1 YPLQPWLRSTSPT
14 NSQSLLCVVHAPQAT
29 TVNKAHPVL
38 VQSAYASCTGN
49 GKIFILAIKNKEM
62 EDDPKKAS
70 SGCGLLVLY
79 NNVFRR
85 HNASSSPQQQQVPSA
100 NPPKLAHSNSKRQR
114 PKPDNKPPNLP
125 VPMSKAMAAAAPARS
140 TKPLAGPARMQSL
153 GLSGELD
160 SMIHDHQRSKGSS
173 ALVRAS
179 SGNVMLYGNLGNIR
193 APGAVTPNCNV
204 LDYLPRTSGERA
216 FNGDGGKPGNKPSRF
231 AGTAIEPGAAAAEA
245 APAPEVLCRALS
257 RRLDPE
263 ELKEMGNEEYKEGR
277 YAEAVALYDRAILMD
292 PDKASYWSNKAAA
305 LMGMGQLL
313 EAVGECKE
321 AVRIDPSYA
330 RAHLRLGTL
339 YLRLGVAE
347 KAIHHYKLARKEAS
361 SNDIARAQALQTHLS
376 KCNEAR
382 KLRDWQTVLKEIQ
395 SAVSAGADSAPQVIA
410 SKAEALLALQR
421 HDEAITT
428 LIDAPKFDCDAST
441 KFFGASSNAY
451 VLAVQAQV
459 DMAAGRFEDAVAVSQ
474 RAARLDTSSRE
485 VSSVARK
492 ARAVASA
499 RSRGNDLFKASKFKE
514 ACVAYGEGFDHDPN
528 NAILFCNRAACR
540 SKLGQWE
547 KAIEDCNAAL
557 IMRPSYT
564 KARLRRAACN
574 AKLEHWEASIQDYE
588 ALLREMPGDEEV
600 SKALVEAQL
609 QLKKQ
614 QGDDI
619 KDPKHGDNLVQ
630 ITTIDQFR
638 QYTTSPGL
646 SVALLFNQSDEASK
660 RTIVFLEQ
668 CCKQYPIVN
677 FLKVDLDENPY
688 LEEYESCVPVLQ
700 IYKNGSHVKD
710 IRGSDHDQLE
720 NSLKVFNS

>member
-1 YPLQPWLRSTSPT
+1 M
-14 NSQSLLCVVHAPQAT
+14 
-29 TVNKAHPVL
+29 L
-38 VQSAYASCTGN
+38 VT
-49 GKIFILAIKNKEM
+49 KNKEM
-62 EDDPKKAS
+62 EDDPQRAS

-85 HNASSSPQQQQVPSA
+85 RNASSSPQHQQPPSA
-100 NPPKLAHSNSKRQR
+100 DSPKLAHSNSKSQH
-114 PKPDNKPPNLP
+114 PAPDSKPPDLP
-125 VPMSKAMAAAAPARS
+125 VAMSKAKAAAAAAAAPPRS
-140 TKPLAGPARMQSL
+140 TKALAGPARMQSL

-173 ALVRAS
+173 TLVRAS

-193 APGAVTPNCNV
+193 APGAVTPNRNV
-204 LDYLPRTSGERA
+204 LDYLPRTAGETA
-216 FNGDGGKPGNKPSRF
+216 VKGDGGKPGHWPSRF
-231 AGTAIEPGAAAAEA
+231 AGTAIEPAAAAAAAAA

-263 ELKEMGNEEYKEGR
+263 ELKEMGNEEYKKGR
-277 YAEAVALYDRAILMD
+277 YAEAVALYDRAILID

-330 RAHLRLGTL
+330 RAHHRLGTL

-376 KCNEAR
+376 KCHEAR
-382 KLRDWQTVLKEIQ
+382 KLRDWQTLLKETQ
-395 SAVSAGADSAPQVIA
+395 SAVSAGADSAPQVMA
-410 SKAEALLALQR
+410 SKAEALVALQR
-421 HDEAITT
+421 QDEAITT

-459 DMAAGRFEDAVAVSQ
+459 DMAAGRFEDTVAVSQ
-474 RAARLDTSSRE
+474 RAARLDTKSRE
-485 VSSVARK
+485 ISTVAQK

-514 ACVAYGEGFDHDPN
+514 ACMAYGEGFHHDPY

-547 KAIEDCNAAL
+547 MAIEDCNAAL
-557 IMRPSYT
+557 NMRPSYN
-564 KARLRRAACN
+564 KARLRRADCN

-588 ALLREMPGDEEV
+588 ALLHEMPGDEEV

-609 QLKKQ
+609 QLRKQ
-614 QGDDI
+614 RGDDI
-619 KDPKHGDNLVQ
+619 KDAKHGDNMVQ

-646 SVALLFNQSDEASK
+646 SVALLFSQSNEASK
-660 RTIVFLEQ
+660 QTIVFMEQ
-668 CCKQYPIVN
+668 FCQKYPTVN
-677 FLKVDLDENPY
+677 FLKAKFISLY
-688 LEEYESCVPVLQ
+688 LIGC
-700 IYKNGSHVKD
+700 
-710 IRGSDHDQLE
+710 
-720 NSLKVFNS
+720 FNSGPS